1 MPSSG
6 RRGCR
11 SSTRARGAE
20 GSGKETEGRTQLGAQ
35 RDVVLRWVWKKRNS
49 EGSERRQVRWWI
61 GRCHRQVSNDS
72 GHQPDARRRARA
84 ARRWM
89 KTHHMCAHANRQPQP
104 GTKERRAGRRSTGKR
119 GRPGRLLYWTQQAGG
134 TEGCGQVWQ
143 GRAGQ
148 TRAEQRTGRLH
159 RPAGG
164 WGNRL
169 PDRRSVAR

>member
-72 GHQPDARRRARA
+72 GHQPDAQRRARA

-104 GTKERRAGRRSTGKR
+104 GTKERRAGRRSTGEER
-119 GRPGRLLYWTQQAGG
+119 ASWQAAVLDTAGG
-134 TEGCGQVWQ
+134 RDGGMRAGMAGQ
-143 GRAGQ
+143 GRANQGG
-148 TRAEQRTGRLH
+148 TAHRAPAPPCRRLEQ
-159 RPAGG
+159 
-164 WGNRL
+164 
-169 PDRRSVAR
+169 